1 MDVAGIRAFRRHDMQ
16 LIAERHDPM
25 PHHSARARRDTKLDV
40 KIVLAG
46 LWISMLFVFAHVD
59 IFTFWRADAINGALQ
74 HKVPGAGFTID
85 QGFLVFTTMY
95 VLVPIL
101 MVAASLLTPARWNR
115 PANLVVG
122 VVYAASIVVLVIG
135 ESWAYYIIGS
145 IVEIALL
152 ATIVW
157 VAWSWPRQPVE

>member
-1 MDVAGIRAFRRHDMQ
+1 MQ
-16 LIAERHDPM
+16 LVADRHEAM
-25 PHHSARARRDTKLDV
+25 SHRSVGARRDTKLDV

-46 LWISMLFVFAHVD
+46 LWTSVLLVFAYVD
-59 IFTFWRADAINGALQ
+59 IFTFWRADVINGALQ

-85 QGFLVFTTMY
+85 QGFLVFSTVY

-122 VVYAASIVVLVIG
+122 VVYLASIVVLVIG
-135 ESWAYYIIGS
+135 ESWAYYVVGT
-145 IVEIALL
+145 IVEVALL
-152 ATIVW
+152 LAIVW
-157 VAWSWPRQPVE
+157 VAWSWPRQAGE